1 MNEFRVD
8 EKGKIYTSHVT
19 KRTTRVIVATRTNVV
34 HGTMHLML
42 DNRLK
47 DELNNEERFVALTVA
62 QVFDGTGKSRL
73 YETNAILLNKE
84 QIVWVLPQ
92 DTASEPAASD

>member
-8 EKGKIYTSHVT
+8 EKGKIYTSHVN
-19 KRTTRVIVATRTNVV
+19 KRTSRVVVATRTNVV

-47 DELNNEERFVALTVA
+47 DELNNDERFMALTVA
-62 QVFDGTGKSRL
+62 QVFDNTGKSRL
-73 YETNAILLNKE
+73 YEASAILLNKE
-84 QIVWVLPQ
+84 QIIWVLPQ
-92 DTASEPAASD
+92 DNGDSRSED